1 MVKATTISCR
11 PFAKALLILNVMDQP
26 IEIDPIVTKY
36 VREEPLSPDEETLL
50 RAWVA
55 GAPGRQQLLD
65 RLRDDPAW
73 TKENLIR
80 IQDLPHDRVWSK
92 LETRLQSE
100 GFWQDT
106 PEIAPVLPVFPAS
119 KPRGFHWGRLIA
131 AASALAVT
139 AGITLW
145 SLKQH
150 KADSNNAVVAAPA
163 VTDVQPGGDKA
174 TLTLAD
180 GRTIDLDSTA
190 DGVLASQANTFV
202 AKADGKLAYNK
213 AASELPTS
221 ATYNVLATPR
231 AGQFT
236 LILPDGTHVWL
247 NNASSLRYPV
257 WFTGATREVEL
268 TGEAYFEVA
277 KDAAHPFKVHIHNS
291 AAGSDGGTI
300 DVLGTSFNIM
310 AYSDETAERATLV
323 AGSIRYSH
331 GGNNAL
337 LKPAEQSVLD
347 ARGDLKTLQHVNVD
361 EITAWKNGYFHF
373 DHSSLETT
381 MRQLA
386 RWYDVT
392 VEYQGT
398 IQPQEFMGK
407 IQRNMPLSTALK
419 GLEGENIHFKLEG
432 KKVIVT
438 P

>member
-1 MVKATTISCR
+1 
-11 PFAKALLILNVMDQP
+11 MDQS

-36 VREEPLSPDEETLL
+36 IREEYLTSDEEAILQL
-50 RAWVA
+50 WVA
-55 GAPGRQQLLD
+55 QGHGRQELLD
-65 RLRDDPAW
+65 RLRNDPAW

-80 IQDLPHDRVWSK
+80 FQDLPHERIWTNV
-92 LETRLQSE
+92 ETRLRAEGYWQERSE
-100 GFWQDT
+100 TLTVVPLVPDT
-106 PEIAPVLPVFPAS
+106 KTQGI
-119 KPRGFHWGRLIA
+119 HWWRLII
-131 AASALAVT
+131 AASVLVVT

-150 KADSNNAVVAAPA
+150 KDTTNIVASTP
-163 VTDVQPGGDKA
+163 VINDVQPGGNKA
-174 TLTLAD
+174 TLTLSD
-180 GRTIDLDSTA
+180 GRTINLDSSA
-190 DGVLASQANTFV
+190 NGVLANQGNTFV
-202 AKADGKLAYNK
+202 AKSEGLLAYNK
-213 AASELPTS
+213 AASEAPTS
-221 ATYNVLATPR
+221 ATYNLLTTPR

-236 LILPDGTHVWL
+236 LILPDGTKVWL

-277 KDAAHPFKVHIHNS
+277 KDAAHPFRVHIHDS
-291 AAGSDGGTI
+291 PAGSDGGSI

-310 AYSDETAERATLV
+310 AYSDENAERATLV
-323 AGSIRYSH
+323 DGSIRYSH
-331 GGNNAL
+331 GSNSAL

-347 ARGDLKTLQHVNVD
+347 ARGDLKTLHQVNID

-373 DHSSLETT
+373 DHASLETT

-392 VEYQGT
+392 VDYQGT

-407 IQRNMPLSTALK
+407 IQRDMPISTVLK
-419 GLEGENIHFKLEG
+419 GLEGEHVHFKLEG
-432 KKVIVT
+432 KKIIVT

>member
-1 MVKATTISCR
+1 
-11 PFAKALLILNVMDQP
+11 MDQP
-26 IEIDPIVTKY
+26 IDIDPIVTKY
-36 VREEPLSPDEETLL
+36 VREETLTPDEDTLL
-50 RAWVA
+50 QAWVA
-55 GAPGRQQLLD
+55 GAPGRQKLLEN
-65 RLRDDPAW
+65 LRNDPAW

-80 IQDLPHDRVWSK
+80 IEELPHERIWNK

-100 GFWQDT
+100 GFWLSESEAGSEAAVI
-106 PEIAPVLPVFPAS
+106 PMNPVAKS
-119 KPRGFHWGRLIA
+119 SGFKWGRFA
-131 AASALAVT
+131 VAASVLAVV

-145 SLKQH
+145 SLKKQQPG
-150 KADSNNAVVAAPA
+150 STNAVTVAAPA
-163 VTDVQPGGDKA
+163 SDVQPGGDKA
-174 TLTLAD
+174 TLTLAN
-180 GRTIDLDSTA
+180 GRTIDLDSSA
-190 DGVLASQANTFV
+190 DGVLASQANTYV
-202 AKADGKLAYNK
+202 AKAAGKLAYNK
-213 AASELPTS
+213 AASETPTS
-221 ATYNVLATPR
+221 PTYNLLATPR

-257 WFTGATREVEL
+257 WFVGATREVEL

-277 KDAAHPFKVHIHNS
+277 KDAAHPFKVHIQNNL
-291 AAGSDGGTI
+291 AGTDGGTI

-323 AGSIRYSH
+323 DGSIRYSH
-331 GGNNAL
+331 GSNSAL

-347 ARGDLKTLQHVNVD
+347 ARGDVKTLHQVNID

-386 RWYDVT
+386 RWYDVN

-407 IQRNMPLSTALK
+407 IQRNMPLSNVLK
-419 GLEGENIHFKLEG
+419 GLESDQVHFKVEG

>member
-1 MVKATTISCR
+1 
-11 PFAKALLILNVMDQP
+11 MDQP

-36 VREEPLSPDEETLL
+36 IREEYLTSEEETML
-50 RAWVA
+50 REWVA
-55 GAPGRQQLLD
+55 QGPDRQQLLD
-65 RLRDDPAW
+65 RLRNDPAW
-73 TKENLIR
+73 TKENLVR
-80 IQDLPHDRVWSK
+80 IQDLPHDRIWTK

-100 GFWQDT
+100 GYWQDT
-106 PEIAPVLPVFPAS
+106 PEITSTIPLIPTVRS
-119 KPRGFHWGRLIA
+119 HRMHWGRLVV

-145 SLKQH
+145 SLRQH
-150 KADSNNAVVAAPA
+150 KTDSSSVSASAP
-163 VTDVQPGGDKA
+163 VINDVQPGGNKA

-180 GRTIDLDSTA
+180 GRTIDLDSSA
-190 DGVLASQANTFV
+190 DGVLASQGNTYV

-213 AASELPTS
+213 AASEAPLS
-221 ATYNVLATPR
+221 ATYNVLTTPR

-257 WFTGATREVEL
+257 WFTGATREVDL

-277 KDAAHPFKVHIHNS
+277 KDAARPFKVHIHNS
-291 AAGSDGGTI
+291 PAGTDGGTI

-310 AYSDETAERATLV
+310 AYSDENAERATLV
-323 AGSIRYSH
+323 DGSIRYSH
-331 GGNNAL
+331 GGNSAL
-337 LKPAEQSVLD
+337 LKPADQSVLD
-347 ARGDLKTLQHVNVD
+347 ARGDLKTLHQVNVD

-373 DHSSLETT
+373 DHASLETT

-386 RWYDVT
+386 RWYDIT
-392 VEYQGT
+392 VDYQGT
-398 IQPQEFMGK
+398 MQPQEFMGK
-407 IQRNMPLSTALK
+407 IQRNMPLSTVLK
-419 GLEGENIHFKLEG
+419 GLEGEHVHFKLEG

>member
-1 MVKATTISCR
+1 
-11 PFAKALLILNVMDQP
+11 MDQP

-36 VREEPLSPDEETLL
+36 IREEYLTSEEVNILQQ
-50 RAWVA
+50 WVA
-55 GAPGRQQLLD
+55 QGRGRQELLD
-65 RLRDDPAW
+65 RLRNDPAW

-80 IQDLPHDRVWSK
+80 IQDLSHERIWTNV
-92 LETRLQSE
+92 ETRLQVE
-100 GFWQDT
+100 GFWQGRSEAMT
-106 PEIAPVLPVFPAS
+106 VIPLIPAAKS
-119 KPRGFHWGRLIA
+119 QGIHWWRLII
-131 AASALAVT
+131 AASVLVVT

-150 KADSNNAVVAAPA
+150 KADTEGIVSAAPA
-163 VTDVQPGGDKA
+163 SNDVQPGGNKA

-190 DGVLASQANTFV
+190 DGVLANQGNSFV
-202 AKADGKLAYNK
+202 AKLHGKLAYNK
-213 AASELPTS
+213 AASDAPAS
-221 ATYNVLATPR
+221 ATFNVLTTPR

-236 LILPDGTHVWL
+236 LVLPDGTHVWL

-257 WFTGATREVEL
+257 WFTGSTREVEL

-277 KDAAHPFKVHIHNS
+277 KDAAHPFKVHIHN
-291 AAGSDGGTI
+291 GPVGKDGGTI

-310 AYSDETAERATLV
+310 AYSDENAERATLV
-323 AGSIRYSH
+323 EGSIRYSH
-331 GGNNAL
+331 GGNSTL
-337 LKPAEQSVLD
+337 LKPAEQSVID
-347 ARGDLKTLQHVNVD
+347 IQGDLKTLQHVNVD

-373 DHSSLETT
+373 EHSSLETT

-392 VEYQGT
+392 VDYQGA

-407 IQRNMPLSTALK
+407 IQRNMPLSTVLK
-419 GLEGENIHFKLEG
+419 GLEGEQVHFKLEG